1 MAILGK
7 IREKSIVLILVIGMA
22 LFAFVISGVFDGAGT
37 ISQEPV
43 AIVGDEE
50 ITIEQFSR
58 RVDAVERNTGMSNV
72 QAANTVW
79 NQIVTEY
86 SFNQLREELGLEV
99 GRSHVENFIANSP
112 GFKQDSRFQNALG
125 EFDVVAFTD
134 FINDSKRNNPAV
146 YSQWQLQEESI
157 RSTISRQ
164 LYNTMIQAGIYHTS
178 FDGKTEYKFENDKIS
193 ISFVKVP
200 YSSIPDSLVTISD
213 RDIKKYINANEEE
226 FEAEESRSIQY
237 VVFDETAS
245 VEDNLEIENGLKKL
259 LETQIIFN
267 EVSEAEET
275 LPSFSQTDN
284 VKGVYC

>member
-79 NQIVTEY
+79 NQILTEY
-86 SFNQLREELGLEV
+86 SFKQLQEELGLEV

-112 GFKQDSRFQNALG
+112 GFRQDSRFQNALG

-164 LYNTMIQAGIYHTS
+164 LYNTMIQAGIYHTA
-178 FDGKTEYKFENDKIS
+178 FDGKAEHKLENDKIS

-200 YSSIPDSLVTISD
+200 YNSIPDSLITISD

-226 FEAEESRSIQY
+226 FEVEESRSIQY

-245 VEDNLEIENGLKKL
+245 VEDNLEIENVLKKL
-259 LETQIIFN
+259 LEPQVIFN
-267 EVSEAEET
+267 
-275 LPSFSQTDN
+275 
-284 VKGVYC
+284 